1 MSTTHKRLPEYIL
14 PNLAEII
21 SGVEGDILFQL
32 SLDRD
37 REVIDIV
44 CLASATQ
51 PKNMIP
57 LDLLLERPADVGASS
72 VIYVSNAS
80 GKLDPPDE
88 CDTDFTAG
96 LIEAGATTGIPVIDH
111 YLVRD
116 GRFASLKKATAL
128 WS

>member
-1 MSTTHKRLPEYIL
+1 MSTTDKRLPQYIL

-32 SLDRD
+32 SLDPGG
-37 REVIDIV
+37 EVIDIE

-57 LDLLLERPADVGASS
+57 LDLLLERPRDVGASS

-80 GKLDPPDE
+80 GKLDPPDD
-88 CDTDFTAG
+88 CDTDFTAR
-96 LIEAGATTGIPVIDH
+96 LIEAGAIVGMPVTDH

-116 GRFASLKKATAL
+116 RSFASLKKATAL